1 MGLTGIQILGKLP
14 KKNCKECGYPTCM
27 AFAMKVAAGQAEI
40 TACPYVDPK
49 VVEEIAEATAP
60 PIRTVKLGSG
70 DYTYSL
76 GGEVVLFRHEKRF
89 ENPPPLG
96 TYISS
101 AMEEEEISRR
111 LSLYKNLQW
120 DRVGVKL
127 QPEIVFLTE
136 AGRNSKFMDLVKR
149 VREELPHVALIMEG
163 STASLEKAIS
173 LCGDFKP
180 LLYGATK
187 ENLEDITSLALDAK
201 VPLTIV
207 AKSLDELSE
216 LAERALQ
223 KGLKDL
229 VLDPG
234 SRGVRELF
242 EDLVIIRRSAIKKRY
257 KPFGFP
263 VITFPYRYAE
273 DYFSESLLAGLLIAK
288 YASVIVLSDLK
299 AESLFNL
306 LVERMNIF
314 TDPQKPLVVEEG
326 IYPVNGP
333 DEYSPVVITCNFAL
347 TYFIVNGEIESSRV
361 PTWLLIKN
369 TDGLSVL
376 TAWAAGKFGAD
387 SIAEF
392 VKRCG
397 IEQKV
402 KHRKLEIPGYLAGI
416 KGELEEELPDWE
428 IIVGPREASGLP
440 ALLKRVYA
448 ELQEMKKAS

>member
-1 MGLTGIQILGKLP
+1 MGLTGIQILAKLP
-14 KKNCKECGYPTCM
+14 KKNCKECGFPTCM

-60 PIRTVKLGSG
+60 PIRTVKIGGG
-70 DYTYSL
+70 DYVYSL
-76 GGEVVLFRHEKRF
+76 GGETVLFRHEKRF
-89 ENPPPLG
+89 ENPPLIG
-96 TYISS
+96 TYITTK
-101 AMEEEEISRR
+101 MDENEISRR
-111 LSLYKNLQW
+111 MELYKKLNW
-120 DRVGVKL
+120 DRVGIKL
-127 QPEIVFLTE
+127 NPEILFIEGQGEEAKFLE
-136 AGRNSKFMDLVKR
+136 IIKR
-149 VREELPHVALIMEG
+149 VRAELPHVALVLHSEP
-163 STASLEKAIS
+163 STLEKAIS

-180 LLYGATK
+180 LLYGGDSQNIDVMIKIAK
-187 ENLEDITSLALDAK
+187 ESNT
-201 VPLTIV
+201 PLTLV
-207 AKSLDELSE
+207 GKSLDDLVD
-216 LAERALQ
+216 LAEKAIQ
-223 KGLKDL
+223 NGLKDL
-229 VLDPG
+229 VLDSG
-234 SRGVRELF
+234 ALSVRELF
-242 EDLVIIRRSAIKKRY
+242 EDLVIIRRSAIKKRF

-263 VITFPYRYAE
+263 VITFPYRYTE
-273 DYFSESLLAGLLIAK
+273 DYLLENMLAGLLIAK
-288 YASVIVLSDLK
+288 YASLIILSDLR

-347 TYFIVNGEIESSRV
+347 TYFIVNGEIEGSRV

-397 IEQKV
+397 IENKV

-416 KGELEEELPDWE
+416 KGELEEELPGWE

-440 ALLKRVYA
+440 ALLKKVYA
-448 ELQEMKKAS
+448 ELQELKKAS

>member
-14 KKNCKECGYPTCM
+14 KKNCKECGFPTCM

-60 PIRTVKLGSG
+60 PIRTVKLGG
-70 DYTYSL
+70 GENLYSL
-76 GGEVVLFRHEKRF
+76 GGETVLFRHEKRF
-89 ENPPPLG
+89 ENPPLIG
-96 TYISS
+96 TYVNTK
-101 AMEEEEISRR
+101 MEEAEINRR
-111 LSLYKNLQW
+111 IELYKKLVW
-120 DRVGVKL
+120 DRVGIKL
-127 QPEIVFLTE
+127 QPDVIFIEGFQDGNRFL
-136 AGRNSKFMDLVKR
+136 NLVKKI
-149 VREELPHVALIMEG
+149 REELPHVALILSAEVK
-163 STASLEKAIS
+163 ALEEALEI
-173 LCGDFKP
+173 CGEFKP
-180 LLYGATK
+180 LLYGAK
-187 ENLEDITSLALDAK
+187 SENVEEMIR
-201 VPLTIV
+201 V
-207 AKSLDELSE
+207 AKEKNVPIALVGESLDNLVE
-216 LAERALQ
+216 LAEKAMQ
-223 KGLKDL
+223 NGLKDL
-229 VLDPG
+229 VLDSG
-234 SRGVRELF
+234 ALSVRELF
-242 EDLVIIRRSAIKKRY
+242 EDLVIIRRSAIKKRF

-263 VITFPYRYAE
+263 VITFPYKYTD
-273 DYFSESLLAGLLIAK
+273 DYLVESSIAGLLIAK
-288 YASVIVLSDLK
+288 YASVIILSDLK

-347 TYFIVNGEIESSRV
+347 TYFIVNGEIEGSRV

-392 VKRCG
+392 VKKCG
-397 IEQKV
+397 IENKI

-416 KGELEEELPDWE
+416 KGELEEELPGWE

-440 ALLKRVYA
+440 VVLKNLYA
-448 ELQEMKKAS
+448 ELQELKKAS

>member
-40 TACPYVDPK
+40 SACPYVDPK

-60 PIRTVKLGSG
+60 PIRTVKLGGG
-70 DYTYSL
+70 DYVYPI
-76 GGEVVLFRHEKRF
+76 GGEIVLFRHEKRF

-96 TYISS
+96 TFIKDSMS
-101 AMEEEEISRR
+101 REEIDRR
-111 LSLYKNLQW
+111 IGLYKRLQW
-120 DRVGVKL
+120 ERVGVKL
-127 QPEIVFLTE
+127 YPEVLYVEGKGSNLI
-136 AGRNSKFMDLVKR
+136 DLVKR
-149 VREELPHVALIMEG
+149 IREELPWVALVLSGDRAGIEG
-163 STASLEKAIS
+163 AIKV
-173 LCGDFKP
+173 CGDFKP
-180 LLYGATK
+180 LIYGAK
-187 ENLEDITSLALDAK
+187 AENFEEMTSLALDTGT
-201 VPLTIV
+201 PLTIIGS
-207 AKSLDELSE
+207 SLDELSQ
-216 LAERALQ
+216 LAERAIQ

-229 VLDPG
+229 VLD
-234 SRGVRELF
+234 SCAQSLRELF
-242 EDLVIIRRSAIKKRY
+242 EDLVIIRRSAIRKRY

-263 VITFPYRYAE
+263 VITFPYRYT
-273 DYFSESLLAGLLIAK
+273 DSYLLESSIAGLLIAK
-288 YASVIVLSDLK
+288 YASLVILSDLRGD
-299 AESLFNL
+299 ALFNL

-314 TDPQKPLVVEEG
+314 TDPQKPLMVEEG
-326 IYPVNGP
+326 IYPINNP
-333 DEYSPVVITCNFAL
+333 DEYSPVLITCNFAL
-347 TYFIVNGEIESSRV
+347 TYFIVRGEVEGSRI
-361 PTWLLIKN
+361 PAWLLIKN

-440 ALLKRVYA
+440 ALLKKLYA

>member
-14 KKNCKECGYPTCM
+14 KKNCKECGFPTCM

-40 TACPYVDPK
+40 SACPYVDPK

-60 PIRTVKLGSG
+60 PIRTVKLG
-70 DYTYSL
+70 
-76 GGEVVLFRHEKRF
+76 GGEHLYSIGGETVLFRHEKRF
-89 ENPPPLG
+89 ENPPLLG
-96 TYISS
+96 TYVTTSMSS
-101 AMEEEEISRR
+101 EEIERR
-111 LSLYKNLQW
+111 LNLYKTLVW
-120 DRVGVKL
+120 DRVGIKL
-127 QPEIVFLTE
+127 QPEVILLE
-136 AGRNSKFMDLVKR
+136 DHGDAKKFEDLVKR
-149 VREELPHVALIMEG
+149 VRAELPHVAILLKGEV
-163 STASLEKAIS
+163 SSLEKGVS
-173 LCGDFKP
+173 LCGEFKP
-180 LLYGATK
+180 LIYGANA
-187 ENLEDITSLALDAK
+187 ENFEALASFAGEAK
-201 VPLTIV
+201 VPLTLV
-207 AKSLDELSE
+207 GRSLDELSE
-216 LAERALQ
+216 LSERAQQ

-234 SRGVRELF
+234 SQGVRELF
-242 EDLVIIRRSAIKKRY
+242 EDLVIIRRAAIKKRY

-273 DYFSESLLAGLLIAK
+273 DYLAESVLAGLLVAK
-288 YASVIVLSDLK
+288 YASLILLSDLK
-299 AESLFNL
+299 AEALFNL

-347 TYFIVNGEIESSRV
+347 TYFIVNGEIEGSRV

-392 VKRCG
+392 VKKCG
-397 IEQKV
+397 IENKV

-416 KGELEEELPDWE
+416 KGELEEELPGWE

-440 ALLKRVYA
+440 ATLKKLYA
-448 ELQEMKKAS
+448 ELQELKKAS

>member
-14 KKNCKECGYPTCM
+14 KKNCKECGFPTCM

-60 PIRTVKLGSG
+60 PIRTVKIGG
-70 DYTYSL
+70 GEFTYPL
-76 GGEVVLFRHEKRF
+76 GGETVLFRHEKRF

-96 TYISS
+96 TYIKTSMGDS
-101 AMEEEEISRR
+101 EIERR
-111 LSLYKNLQW
+111 LNLYKKLSW
-120 DRVGVKL
+120 DRVGITL
-127 QPEIVFLTE
+127 RPEVLMIEGDGDLARFE
-136 AGRNSKFMDLVKR
+136 NLVKR
-149 VREELPHVALIMEG
+149 VREDLPHVALILSGEF
-163 STASLEKAIS
+163 SALEKGVSI
-173 LCGDFKP
+173 CGDFKP
-180 LLYGATK
+180 LIYGANSKNFEEITRLCEETK
-187 ENLEDITSLALDAK
+187 TPFVISAE
-201 VPLTIV
+201 
-207 AKSLDELSE
+207 SLDELSE
-216 LAERALQ
+216 LSERAIK
-223 KGLKDL
+223 KGLKDF

-234 SRGVRELF
+234 SKSLRELF

-263 VITFPYRYAE
+263 VIVFPYRYTE
-273 DYFSESLLAGLLIAK
+273 DYLLETGIAGIFVAK
-288 YASVIVLSDLK
+288 YASLMILSDLR
-299 AESLFNL
+299 AEALFNL

-333 DEYSPVVITCNFAL
+333 DEYSPVIITCNFAL
-347 TYFIVNGEIESSRV
+347 TYFIVNGEVEGSRV

-387 SIAEF
+387 TIAEF
-392 VKRCG
+392 VKKCG
-397 IEQKV
+397 IEEKV
-402 KHRKLEIPGYLAGI
+402 KHRKLAIPGYVAGI
-416 KGELEEELPDWE
+416 KGELEEELPGWE

-440 ALLKRVYA
+440 AFLKKLSA
-448 ELQEMKKAS
+448 ELREQAKVA

>member
-14 KKNCKECGYPTCM
+14 KKNCKECGFPTCM

-60 PIRTVKLGSG
+60 PIRTVKIGGG
-70 DYTYSL
+70 DFVYSL
-76 GGEVVLFRHEKRF
+76 GGETVLFRHEKRF
-89 ENPPPLG
+89 ENPPLIG
-96 TYISS
+96 TYINTSMDE
-101 AMEEEEISRR
+101 AEINRR
-111 LSLYKNLQW
+111 IQLYKNLVW
-120 DRVGVKL
+120 DRVGIKL
-127 QPEIVFLTE
+127 QPDVVFLQSDGASE
-136 AGRNSKFMDLVKR
+136 KFESLVKR
-149 VREELPHVALIMEG
+149 IREELPQVAIILSG
-163 STASLEKAIS
+163 DKPSLQKGIS
-173 LCGDFKP
+173 ACGDFKP
-180 LLYGATK
+180 LLYGANSQNFD
-187 ENLEDITSLALDAK
+187 EMAGLAEETK
-201 VPLTIV
+201 VPLTLLGN
-207 AKSLDELSE
+207 SLDELTE
-216 LAERALQ
+216 LSERALQ

-234 SRGVRELF
+234 SQNVRELF

-263 VITFPYRYAE
+263 VITFSYKYTD
-273 DYFSESLLAGLLIAK
+273 DYLLESSIAGMLIAK
-288 YASVIVLSDLK
+288 YASVIILSDLR

-333 DEYSPVVITCNFAL
+333 DEYSPVIITCNFAL
-347 TYFIVNGEIESSRV
+347 TYFIVNGEVEGSRV

-392 VKRCG
+392 VKKCG
-397 IEQKV
+397 IEGKV
-402 KHRKLEIPGYLAGI
+402 KHRKISIPGYLAGI
-416 KGELEEELPDWE
+416 KGELEEELPGWE

-440 ALLKRVYA
+440 AFLKKLSA
-448 ELQEMKKAS
+448 ELKETAKAA

>member
-14 KKNCKECGYPTCM
+14 KKNCKECGFPTCM

-60 PIRTVKLGSG
+60 PIRTVKIGG
-70 DYTYSL
+70 GEFVYSL
-76 GGEVVLFRHEKRF
+76 GGETVLFRHEKRF
-89 ENPPPLG
+89 ENPPLIG
-96 TYISS
+96 TYINTS
-101 AMEEEEISRR
+101 MEDGEIERR
-111 LSLYKNLQW
+111 LQLYKTLQW
-120 DRVGVKL
+120 DRVGIKL
-127 QPEIVFLTE
+127 QPEVVFLKSDGAPE
-136 AGRNSKFMDLVKR
+136 KFGTIVKR
-149 VREELPHVALIMEG
+149 VRDELPQVAIILAG
-163 STASLEKAIS
+163 DRASLEKGVS
-173 LCGDFKP
+173 SCGDFKP
-180 LLYGATK
+180 LLYGATRQNFD
-187 ENLEDITSLALDAK
+187 EMVGLAEDTKAPLA
-201 VPLTIV
+201 IV
-207 AKSLDELSE
+207 GSSLDELTE
-216 LAERALQ
+216 LSDKALQ

-234 SRGVRELF
+234 SQSVRELF

-263 VITFPYRYAE
+263 VITFPYKYT
-273 DYFSESLLAGLLIAK
+273 DDFLLESSIAGLLVAK
-288 YASVIVLSDLK
+288 YASIIILSDLK

-333 DEYSPVVITCNFAL
+333 DEYSPVIITCNFAL
-347 TYFIVNGEIESSRV
+347 TYFIVNGEVEGSRV

-392 VKRCG
+392 VKKCG
-397 IEQKV
+397 IEEKV
-402 KHRKLEIPGYLAGI
+402 KHRKISIPGYLAGI
-416 KGELEEELPDWE
+416 KGELEEELPGWE
-428 IIVGPREASGLP
+428 ILVGPREASGLP
-440 ALLKRVYA
+440 AFLKRLSA
-448 ELQEMKKAS
+448 ELKETALAA

>member
-14 KKNCKECGYPTCM
+14 KKNCKECGHPTCM

-40 TACPYVDPK
+40 TACPYVDPA

-70 DYTYSL
+70 DQIFSL

-96 TYISS
+96 TYISTS
-101 AMEEEEISRR
+101 MDEGEISRR
-111 LSLYKNLQW
+111 IDLYKKLQW
-120 DRVGVKL
+120 DRVGIKL
-127 QPEIVFLTE
+127 QPEVLFI
-136 AGRNSKFMDLVKR
+136 ADGKDRSKFENIVKR
-149 VREELPHVALIMEG
+149 VREELPHVALVLEG
-163 STASLEKAIS
+163 DKASLEKALSI
-173 LCGDFKP
+173 CGDFKP
-180 LLYGATK
+180 LLYGATVD
-187 ENLEDITSLALDAK
+187 NFEDMTSLALETRA
-201 VPLTIV
+201 PLTIIGR
-207 AKSLDELSE
+207 SLDELAE
-216 LAERALQ
+216 LVDKALQ

-234 SRGVRELF
+234 SLSVKELF
-242 EDLVIIRRSAIKKRY
+242 EDMVIIRRAAIKKRY

-263 VITFPYRYAE
+263 IITFPYRYAK
-273 DYFSESLLAGLLIAK
+273 DYLSESLLAGLLVAK
-288 YASVIVLSDLK
+288 YASVIILSDLK
-299 AESLFNL
+299 GESLFNL

>member
-14 KKNCKECGYPTCM
+14 KKNCKECGFPTCM

-70 DYTYSL
+70 DHTYSL
-76 GGEVVLFRHEKRF
+76 GGETVLFRHEKRF
-89 ENPPPLG
+89 ENPPLLG
-96 TYISS
+96 TYLKAS
-101 AMEEEEISRR
+101 MEDGEINRR
-111 LSLYKNLQW
+111 IELYKKLTW
-120 DRVGVKL
+120 DRVGILLRPDVVM
-127 QPEIVFLTE
+127 IE
-136 AGRNSKFMDLVKR
+136 AEGNSGKFEEMVKR
-149 VREELPHVALIMEG
+149 VREELPQVALILAG
-163 STASLEKAIS
+163 DKGALEKGIS

-180 LLYGATK
+180 LLYGANAQNF
-187 ENLEDITSLALDAK
+187 EEMTSLALETK
-201 VPLTIV
+201 TPLAI
-207 AKSLDELSE
+207 KGDSLDELSH
-216 LAERALQ
+216 LAEKALN

-234 SRGVRELF
+234 SRGVRELL
-242 EDLVIIRRSAIKKRY
+242 EDMVIIRRSAIKKRY

-263 VITFPYRYAE
+263 VMVFPYRYTE
-273 DYFSESLLAGLLIAK
+273 DYLLESSLAGVFIAK
-288 YASVIVLSDLK
+288 YASCLILSDLR

-333 DEYSPVVITCNFAL
+333 EETSPVVITCNFAL
-347 TYFIVNGEIESSRV
+347 TYFIVNGEIEGSRV

-392 VKRCG
+392 VKKCG
-397 IEQKV
+397 IENKI
-402 KHRKLEIPGYLAGI
+402 KHRKLAIPGYLAGI
-416 KGELEEELPDWE
+416 KGELEEELPGWE

-440 ALLKRVYA
+440 AFLKKLSSEIREQGQA
-448 ELQEMKKAS
+448 A

>member
-1 MGLTGIQILGKLP
+1 
-14 KKNCKECGYPTCM
+14 M

-60 PIRTVKLGSG
+60 PIRTVKLGGG
-70 DYTYSL
+70 DYSYSI
-76 GGEVVLFRHEKRF
+76 GGETVLFRHEKRF
-89 ENPPPLG
+89 ENPPLIG
-96 TYISS
+96 TYITTQMDD
-101 AMEEEEISRR
+101 AEISRR
-111 LSLYKNLQW
+111 IELYKKFQW
-120 DRVGVKL
+120 DRVGIKL
-127 QPEIVFLTE
+127 NPEVLWIEGNGDEGKFL
-136 AGRNSKFMDLVKR
+136 GLVKR
-149 VREELPHVALIMEG
+149 VREELPQIALVLSA
-163 STASLEKAIS
+163 STSVLEKAIE
-173 LCGDFKP
+173 LCGEFKP
-180 LLYGATK
+180 LLYGAK
-187 ENLEDITSLALDAK
+187 EENIEEMIRLSKEK
-201 VPLTIV
+201 GVPLTLV
-207 AKSLDELSE
+207 GKSLDNLVE
-216 LAERALQ
+216 LAEKGIQA
-223 KGLKDL
+223 GLKDL
-229 VLDPG
+229 VLDSG
-234 SRGVRELF
+234 ALSVRELL
-242 EDLVIIRRSAIKKRY
+242 EDLVIMRRAAIKKRF

-263 VITFPYRYAE
+263 VIAFPYRYTE
-273 DYFSESLLAGLLIAK
+273 DYTLESALAGLLIAK
-288 YASVIVLSDLK
+288 YASVIILSDLR

-347 TYFIVNGEIESSRV
+347 TYFIVNGEIEGSRV

-392 VKRCG
+392 VKKCG
-397 IEQKV
+397 IESKV

-440 ALLKRVYA
+440 ATLKKLYS
-448 ELQEMKKAS
+448 ELQELKKAS

>member
-14 KKNCKECGYPTCM
+14 KKNCKECGFPTCM

-60 PIRTVKLGSG
+60 PIRTVKIGGG

-76 GGEVVLFRHEKRF
+76 GGETVLFRHEKRF
-89 ENPPPLG
+89 ENPPLLG
-96 TYISS
+96 TYIKTSMDE
-101 AMEEEEISRR
+101 AEINRR
-111 LSLYKNLQW
+111 IELYKKLSW
-120 DRVGVKL
+120 DRVGITLRPDVVML
-127 QPEIVFLTE
+127 EGDGDL
-136 AGRNSKFMDLVKR
+136 SKFELLVKR
-149 VREELPHVALIMEG
+149 IREELPHLAIVISG
-163 STASLEKAIS
+163 SSEAIKRGIS

-180 LLYGATK
+180 LIYAATSQNF
-187 ENLEDITSLALDAK
+187 EEITVLAEETKTPFVISAE
-201 VPLTIV
+201 
-207 AKSLDELSE
+207 SLDELSE
-216 LAERALQ
+216 LSDRALK
-223 KGLKDL
+223 KGLKDF

-234 SRGVRELF
+234 SKGLRELF
-242 EDLVIIRRSAIKKRY
+242 EDLIIIRRAAIKKRY

-263 VITFPYRYAE
+263 VIVFPYRYTE
-273 DYFSESLLAGLLIAK
+273 DYLLENSIAGIFVAK
-288 YASVIVLSDLK
+288 YASLMILSDLR
-299 AESLFNL
+299 AEALFNL

-333 DEYSPVVITCNFAL
+333 DEWSPVVITCNFAL
-347 TYFIVNGEIESSRV
+347 TYFIVNGEIEGSRV

-387 SIAEF
+387 TIAEF

-397 IEQKV
+397 IEGKI
-402 KHRKLEIPGYLAGI
+402 KHKKLTIPGYLAGI
-416 KGELEEELPDWE
+416 KGELEEELPGWE
-428 IIVGPREASGLP
+428 ILVGPREASGLP
-440 ALLKRVYA
+440 SFLKKLSA
-448 ELQEMKKAS
+448 ELREQAKAA

>member
-14 KKNCKECGYPTCM
+14 KKNCKECGFPTCM

-49 VVEEIAEATAP
+49 VVEEISEATAP
-60 PIRTVKLGSG
+60 PIRTVKIGG
-70 DYTYSL
+70 GEYIYSL
-76 GGEVVLFRHEKRF
+76 GGETVLFRHEKRF
-89 ENPPPLG
+89 ENPPLIG
-96 TYISS
+96 TYISTK
-101 AMEEEEISRR
+101 MEDQEIVRR
-111 LSLYKNLQW
+111 IELYKKFHW
-120 DRVGVKL
+120 DRVGIKL
-127 QPEIVFLTE
+127 NPEVLFIEGKGDEAKFLE
-136 AGRNSKFMDLVKR
+136 LGKK
-149 VREELPHVALIMEG
+149 VREELPYVALVFSAEP
-163 STASLEKAIS
+163 SALEKAIA

-180 LLYGATK
+180 LLYGGDSDHIDEMIRLAK
-187 ENLEDITSLALDAK
+187 EKN
-201 VPLTIV
+201 VPLTLV
-207 AKSLDELSE
+207 GKSLDNLVDLSE
-216 LAERALQ
+216 KAIQ
-223 KGLKDL
+223 SGLKDL
-229 VLDPG
+229 VLDSG
-234 SRGVRELF
+234 ALSIRELF
-242 EDLVIIRRSAIKKRY
+242 EDLVIIRRSAIKKRF

-263 VITFPYRYAE
+263 VITFPYRYTG
-273 DYFSESLLAGLLIAK
+273 DYLLESALAGLLIAK
-288 YASVIVLSDLK
+288 YASIIILSDLK

-347 TYFIVNGEIESSRV
+347 TYFIVNGEIEGSRV

-392 VKRCG
+392 VKKCG
-397 IEQKV
+397 IENKV

-416 KGELEEELPDWE
+416 KGELEEELPGWE

-440 ALLKRVYA
+440 AVLRKLYA

>member
-14 KKNCKECGYPTCM
+14 KKNCKECGFPTCM

-60 PIRTVKLGSG
+60 PIRTVKLGG
-70 DYTYSL
+70 GEYIYSL
-76 GGEVVLFRHEKRF
+76 GGETVLFRHEKRF
-89 ENPPPLG
+89 ENPPLLG
-96 TYISS
+96 TYINVNMDE
-101 AMEEEEISRR
+101 AEITRR
-111 LSLYKNLQW
+111 IELYKKLVW
-120 DRVGVKL
+120 DRVGIKL
-127 QPEIVFLTE
+127 QPEVLFIEGSQDGDKFLH
-136 AGRNSKFMDLVKR
+136 LVKR
-149 VREELPHVALIMEG
+149 VREELPHLALIL
-163 STASLEKAIS
+163 SAKVQALEKALEI
-173 LCGDFKP
+173 CGEFKP
-180 LLYGATK
+180 LLYGASLENIEEMIKLAK
-187 ENLEDITSLALDAK
+187 EKNVPLALAG
-201 VPLTIV
+201 
-207 AKSLDELSE
+207 KSLDNLVELSE
-216 LAERALQ
+216 KAMQ
-223 KGLKDL
+223 SGLRDL
-229 VLDPG
+229 VLDSG
-234 SRGVRELF
+234 ALSIRELF
-242 EDLVIIRRSAIKKRY
+242 EDLVIIRRSAIKKRF

-263 VITFPYRYAE
+263 VLTFPYRYTE
-273 DYFSESLLAGLLIAK
+273 DYLLESAIAGLLVAK
-288 YASVIVLSDLK
+288 YASVIILSDLK

-347 TYFIVNGEIESSRV
+347 TYFIVNGEIEGSRV

-392 VKRCG
+392 VKKCG
-397 IEQKV
+397 IENKI

-416 KGELEEELPDWE
+416 KGELEEELPGWE

-440 ALLKRVYA
+440 ALLKKTYA
-448 ELQEMKKAS
+448 ELQELKKAS

>member
-14 KKNCKECGYPTCM
+14 KKNCKECGFPTCM

-60 PIRTVKLGSG
+60 PIRTVKIGG
-70 DYTYSL
+70 GEYIYSL
-76 GGEVVLFRHEKRF
+76 GGETVLFRHEKRF

-96 TYISS
+96 TFIKVSMDE
-101 AMEEEEISRR
+101 AEINRRIDLYKR
-111 LSLYKNLQW
+111 LSW
-120 DRVGVKL
+120 ERVGIIL
-127 QPEIVFLTE
+127 RPEVVMLE
-136 AGRNSKFMDLVKR
+136 GDGDLSKFEALVKR
-149 VREELPHVALIMEG
+149 VREELPHVGIVLSG
-163 STASLEKAIS
+163 SPEAIKRGIS
-173 LCGDFKP
+173 ICGDFKP
-180 LLYGATK
+180 LIYAANSQNFDEMAG
-187 ENLEDITSLALDAK
+187 LAEEAK
-201 VPLTIV
+201 TPLAIS
-207 AKSLDELSE
+207 ADSLDELSE
-216 LAERALQ
+216 LADKAIK

-234 SRGVRELF
+234 SKSLRELF
-242 EDLVIIRRSAIKKRY
+242 EDLVIIRRAAIKKRF

-263 VITFPYRYAE
+263 VMVFPYRYTD
-273 DYFSESLLAGLLIAK
+273 DYLLESSITGIFIAK
-288 YASVIVLSDLK
+288 YASLIILSDFK

-333 DEYSPVVITCNFAL
+333 DEWSPVVITCNFAL
-347 TYFIVNGEIESSRV
+347 TYFIVNGEIEGSRV

-397 IEQKV
+397 IEEKV
-402 KHRKLEIPGYLAGI
+402 KHRKLAIPGYLAGI
-416 KGELEEELPDWE
+416 KGELEEELPGWE
-428 IIVGPREASGLP
+428 ILVGPREASGLP
-440 ALLKRVYA
+440 AFLKKVSA
-448 ELQEMKKAS
+448 ELREQAKAA